1 MEFSTRLVAIAAEFN
16 MLPAALDDK
25 KNRELFNALS
35 ESHGLSSYNTINDN
49 LIQMTGKKPP
59 VSYHLA
65 PDRMMIA
72 YEFCEKTID
81 YYKGM
86 IKDFMN
92 TFYRKTGTPLFLAHN
107 ISIRK
112 IFNPGAG
119 DGRAYLINKVFSI
132 TDANLREFQR
142 PLHMM
147 GTHIFFPGVE
157 GGDLTAYDVKIESA
171 MDDFR
176 NIVVDSKAIFPLPID
191 MRKGNNIE
199 QSVDSAEK
207 FVDNNIY
214 KFLQSFSR

>member
-1 MEFSTRLVAIAAEFN
+1 MAEFN
-16 MLPAALDDK
+16 MLPAPLDDK

-35 ESHGLSSYNTINDN
+35 ETHGVKSFNTVTETHV
-49 LIQMTGKKPP
+49 QMTGKKPP
-59 VSYHLA
+59 VTYNFA
-65 PDRMMIA
+65 PDRMMVA
-72 YEFCEKTID
+72 YDSCEKTID

-92 TFYRKTGTPLFLAHN
+92 IYFAKTAVPLFLAHN
-107 ISIRK
+107 ITIRK

-132 TDANLREFQR
+132 TDNNLREFKR
-142 PLHMM
+142 PLHLM

-176 NIVVDSKAIFPLPID
+176 NIVVESKAIFPLPID
-191 MRKGNNIE
+191 MRKGNN
-199 QSVDSAEK
+199 VDASINAAES

-214 KFLQSFSR
+214 KFLQSFGGQ